1 MALDIKRS
9 PCQTNN
15 IVDESAITPF
25 IYILLAFC
33 QNKLERFDFKSNTG
47 KARSLIIGSH
57 ETQDNV
63 IQHNDT
69 QHNELNCDTQHNTQN
84 NNIE

>member
-1 MALDIKRS
+1 MELDIKRS

-15 IVDESAITPF
+15 NVDESAIKLL

-47 KARSLIIGSH
+47 KARSLIIGRH
-57 ETQDNV
+57 ETQHNH
-63 IQHNDT
+63 IQHNETQYAET
-69 QHNELNCDTQHNTQN
+69 QHNELISDT
-84 NNIE
+84 